1 MDKSHRHIDILLFD
15 GVNILDVAGMAQAFS
30 STNEL
35 AAHIYSL
42 RYVSPAGTP
51 VIASCGMQ
59 LQVDGRASCGS
70 KADDLVIP
78 GGRGVDDLLAS
89 KGVLDLISGWRSHQP
104 ERRLISVCSGALLLA
119 QAGVLDGIIATTH
132 WRRGQFARQQFPQV
146 LWQEHKLYFD
156 AGPVMTAA
164 GVSSGID
171 LALALIRRDC
181 GVSTALQVA
190 REMVV
195 YLHRTGGQMQ
205 FSDLLESQFS
215 QDRSLRTLI
224 DTLFED
230 PQKPWTLESM
240 AQVAGLTPRTL
251 SRRFAKSYTTSPVKF
266 LERLRVK
273 TAADLLGGGTP
284 VGKAITLSG
293 FYDFQQMQR
302 AFKRHLGTTI
312 GAYRDRFAPHEKG
325 AID

>member
-1 MDKSHRHIDILLFD
+1 MDKLHRHIDILLFD

-35 AAHIYSL
+35 ADHTYSL
-42 RYVSPAGTP
+42 RYVSSGGTP
-51 VIASCGMQ
+51 VTASCGMQ
-59 LQVDGRASCGS
+59 LQVDGRASRGS
-70 KADDLVIP
+70 KADDL
-78 GGRGVDDLLAS
+78 
-89 KGVLDLISGWRSHQP
+89 
-104 ERRLISVCSGALLLA
+104 AL
-119 QAGVLDGIIATTH
+119 
-132 WRRGQFARQQFPQV
+132 
-146 LWQEHKLYFD
+146 
-156 AGPVMTAA
+156 
-164 GVSSGID
+164 S
-171 LALALIRRDC
+171 LIRRDC

-215 QDRSLRTLI
+215 RDQSLRALI
-224 DTLFED
+224 DMVFEC

-273 TAADLLGGGTP
+273 TAADLLGVGTP